1 MGEIAP
7 LPESG
12 AQGVGEWIQLF
23 SAHWRRPR
31 RSVVALIVI
40 FLGVFAAVPSAS
52 AEKGHGHGR
61 HIQHFLLLSTD
72 PSEEDSVIIA
82 NGPIHA
88 RGTDRVVSETEDTL
102 EFPDGTLSIVHKP
115 KKEGRDTF
123 DPVTCY
129 FTYTERGTYKVTGG
143 TGDYEDARGH
153 GRYSVNASGVGCD
166 PEAEPDVFTLRIKA
180 SGPLH
185 Y

>member
-72 PSEEDSVIIA
+72 ASEEDLVVIA

-88 RGTDRVVSETEDTL
+88 RGTDVVESETEDTFV
-102 EFPDGTLSIVHKP
+102 FPDGTLSVVHDP
-115 KKEGRDTF
+115 KKEGGTS

-129 FTYTERGTYKVTGG
+129 FTFTERGTYKVTGG
-143 TGDYEDARGH
+143 TGAYEDARGH
-153 GRYSVNASGVGCD
+153 GRYTASGSGVGCD
-166 PEAEPDVFTLRIKA
+166 PEPEVFMLRIKA